1 MLFYS
6 NYRERTQFLQIEA
19 MQERIAN
26 AETPEERQ
34 RLEFELG
41 LYYERNR
48 MHDAAFHMFNRVSAG
63 YPYPDIHYGYLH
75 DEAVWKMGEYSQRGW
90 VGDTP
95 GR

>member
-1 MLFYS
+1 
-6 NYRERTQFLQIEA
+6 
-19 MQERIAN
+19 
-26 AETPEERQ
+26 
-34 RLEFELG
+34 
-41 LYYERNR
+41 

-63 YPYPDIHYGYLH
+63 YPYQDIHYGYLH